1 MVSVCGE
8 TEIETFSGLLLK
20 PASAESL
27 ANGRISRQEADMS
40 LWRRLRLLLNT
51 EVSSALDRAEDPRQV
66 LDYAYNQQQELLIT
80 LRRGLVDVATA
91 KEQLEQQARRLET
104 RIPQLDD
111 QARRAVSAGRDDLA
125 RVAIER
131 KWLALNEVE
140 GLKKQIDEVETEKQ
154 RLATQERTLQIRV
167 EQFRTHREVVSA
179 RYSAA
184 EAEVRLKESLAG
196 VSGELAELGM
206 AVGRAEEK
214 AERLQA
220 RAKAI
225 DTLVDLGAFPA
236 VGGGDFVEAELL
248 HITLSKEIDDQL
260 EKIKSE
266 VASKS

>member
-1 MVSVCGE
+1 
-8 TEIETFSGLLLK
+8 
-20 PASAESL
+20 
-27 ANGRISRQEADMS
+27 MS
-40 LWRRLRLLLNT
+40 LWTRLRLLLNT

-91 KEQLEQQARRLET
+91 KQQLEQQAHRLEA

-111 QARRAVSAGRDDLA
+111 QAHRAVTAGRDDLA

-140 GLKKQIDEVETEKQ
+140 GLTKQIAEVEADKQ
-154 RLATQERTLQIRV
+154 RLATQERTLQVRV
-167 EQFRTHREVVSA
+167 EQFRTHRQVVSA

-184 EAEVRLKESLAG
+184 EAEVRTKESLAG
-196 VSGELAELGM
+196 MSGELAELGM

-225 DTLVDLGAFPA
+225 DSLVDLGSFPSM
-236 VGGGDFVEAELL
+236 GGGDFVEAELL
-248 HITLSKEIDDQL
+248 RITVAKEIDEELDR
-260 EKIKSE
+260 IKSD
-266 VASKS
+266 VATKETKK

>member
-1 MVSVCGE
+1 MVSACGE
-8 TEIETFSGLLLK
+8 TEIETFSGLILK

-104 RIPQLDD
+104 RIPHLDD
-111 QARRAVSAGRDDLA
+111 QARRAVAAGREDLA
-125 RVAIER
+125 RVALER
-131 KWLALNEVE
+131 KRLAMAEMDGLANQVAEVE
-140 GLKKQIDEVETEKQ
+140 ADKQ
-154 RLATQERTLQIRV
+154 RLAGQERALQVRV

-184 EAEVRLKESLAG
+184 EAEVRIKESLAG
-196 VSGELAELGM
+196 VSGELVALGM
-206 AVGRAEEK
+206 AGGLGWDE
-214 AERLQA
+214 AERPQG

-225 DTLVDLGAFPA
+225 DRLVDRRP
-236 VGGGDFVEAELL
+236 D
-248 HITLSKEIDDQL
+248 
-260 EKIKSE
+260 
-266 VASKS
+266 

>member
-1 MVSVCGE
+1 M
-8 TEIETFSGLLLK
+8 
-20 PASAESL
+20 
-27 ANGRISRQEADMS
+27 
-40 LWRRLRLLLNT
+40 LLNT
-51 EVSSALDRAEDPRQV
+51 EVSSAIDKAEDPRQV
-66 LDYAYNQQQELLIT
+66 LDYAYNQQQELLVNM
-80 LRRGLVDVATA
+80 RRGLVDVATA
-91 KEQLEQQARRLET
+91 KQQLEQQAQRPEPRT
-104 RIPQLDD
+104 PHLDD
-111 QARRAVSAGRDDLA
+111 QARRAVAAGRDDLA
-125 RVAIER
+125 RVALER
-131 KWLALNEVE
+131 KQLALNEME
-140 GLKKQIDEVETEKQ
+140 GLTKQVAEVEADKQ
-154 RLATQERTLQIRV
+154 RLAGQERTLQVRI
-167 EQFRTHREVVSA
+167 EQFRTHRQVVSA
-179 RYSAA
+179 RYTAA

-225 DTLVDLGAFPA
+225 DTQVDLGAVPA